1 MIGMGDKERERERE
15 RERDRERE
23 KERER
28 ERERERNV
36 ARLGDD
42 CRHQKRLSV
51 NNSAVSSGVVVER
64 QECWVLQW
72 KQEREI
78 KKEEKEKE
86 KRINK

>member
-1 MIGMGDKERERERE
+1 MIVGCEWKVEAWIKGENDRNGGQRERERE

-42 CRHQKRLSV
+42 CRHQKRLLV
-51 NNSAVSSGVVVER
+51 NNSAVSSGVVVKR
-64 QECWVLQW
+64 QECWVL
-72 KQEREI
+72 
-78 KKEEKEKE
+78 
-86 KRINK
+86 